1 MFKVNVKDE
10 QAQINDSTEFSARED
25 AIRFA
30 NRLRDLKVTMVEV
43 IDCSRDKCIFRSTR
57 PTQMAGDANA
67 ESN

>member
-1 MFKVNVKDE
+1 MFKVNVQDE
-10 QAQINDSTEFSARED
+10 QTKINGSTEFSARED

-43 IDCSRDKCIFRSTR
+43 IDCSRDACIFRSTR

-67 ESN
+67 NN

>member
-10 QAQINDSTEFSARED
+10 QTQINDSTEFSTRED

-43 IDCSRDKCIFRSTR
+43 IDCSRDACIFRSTR
-57 PTQMAGDANA
+57 PTQLAGDANA
-67 ESN
+67 NN